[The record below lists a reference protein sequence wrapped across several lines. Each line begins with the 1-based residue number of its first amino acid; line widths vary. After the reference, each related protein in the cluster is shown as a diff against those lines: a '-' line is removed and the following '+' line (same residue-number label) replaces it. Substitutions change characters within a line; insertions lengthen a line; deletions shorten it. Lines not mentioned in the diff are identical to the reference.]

1 MRKIKKAL
9 PIALIIVTLC
19 TFLALGVSAETGI
32 CGHTLTYES
41 VGDDRHA
48 VVCEPCGSTIRYENH
63 TYNGGV
69 CIVCTFTCNHYDCK
83 GCVVKD
89 PTCTTSGTM
98 EYTCQNCGDSYT
110 ETIPPSGHEYNE
122 QYHAPTCSEKGWSN
136 GVCAYCGDI
145 TYEEDYYVEYPPT
158 GYHVYVDG
166 KCSECGISV
175 GDTCVHDFGYVSC
188 GAETHISKCGKCGL
202 SQGEEIDHI
211 WRNRTQMEQGS
222 DEMHYIFQYTCS
234 VCNAT
239 KTQEESIAC
248 SSESDHNWLYW
259 NIDGQYHYQACTT
272 CGETREKT
280 VHTFGDG
287 VVLQSPS
294 LNVEGIIRY
303 TCTLCNYYKE
313 EVVTALNINDVLNRC
328 TEKEAVELFE
338 AIFFYGADED
348 YGKYQ
353 QKLIENT
360 EIGYWY
366 SKYFATEIFP
376 DIVKNGVRSEYYQ
389 EFSSIYQIVA
399 DKSVIYSEAYAKG
412 FEDATKSVIDKNP
425 IQGLFQG
432 MWASVIAFV
441 VTVANGVGI
450 GGITLMS
457 VLVVIAVLA
466 LVWFIIK
473 LIKG

>member
-19 TFLALGVSAETGI
+19 TFLALGVSAETGA

-41 VGDDRHA
+41 VGDYRHA
-48 VVCEPCGSTIRYENH
+48 VVCEPCGATIRYEDH
-63 TYNGGV
+63 TFNGGV

-158 GYHVYVDG
+158 GHHVYVDG

-234 VCNAT
+234 VCKAT

-248 SSESDHNWLYW
+248 TDTHNWSYW
-259 NIDGQYHYQACTT
+259 KVDDQYHRQECMTCATT
-272 CGETREKT
+272 GETLPHRW
-280 VHTFGDG
+280 DNG
-287 VVLQSPS
+287 VIDQAPS
-294 LNVEGIIRY
+294 LNVEGYYRY
-303 TCTLCNYYKE
+303 TCLDCNAIKE
-313 EVVTALNINDVLNRC
+313 EKTPALSIEDVVSRC
-328 TEKEAVELFE
+328 TEKEAVDLFT
-338 AIFFYGADED
+338 AIFFYGENGD
-348 YGKYQ
+348 YGKFQ
-353 QKLIENT
+353 QKLMENT
-360 EIGYWY
+360 DVGYWY
-366 SKYFATEIFP
+366 SKYFVTEIMY
-376 DIVKNGVRSEYYQ
+376 DITKKGVNSEFYKD
-389 EFSSIYQIVA
+389 FSSLYNKVMDMSQHDSILYN
-399 DKSVIYSEAYAKG
+399 KG
-412 FEDATKSVIDKNP
+412 YNDAISSVIDKNP

-432 MWASVIAFV
+432 MWSSLILFI
-441 VTVANGVGI
+441 TTIGNGFAI
-450 GGITLMS
+450 GGVSLMS
-457 VLVVIAVLA
+457 VFVTIAVLA
-466 LVWFIIK
+466 LVWFVIK
-473 LIKG
+473 LLKG